1 MEKVPRD
8 LPIYARYVL
17 SVIEI
22 VLRSQDISMVEDSI
36 PTFETFCQHQDMAS
50 LAAEQELS
58 TLYQGVVRTYAGFA
72 DTKASSQS
80 KAASSSP
87 MSIRWRNAG
96 LRAIRGVVG
105 SDETLAADGGDSLK
119 LILPVILENLY
130 TGEEDVLVLLQ
141 LKSQETENTQA
152 ELAPRRRVSVATV
165 QNVDAAEGD
174 PAMASQST
182 ADADRKA
189 EMDVRL
195 LALRCLEQIIVSGS
209 TRGQIRVTTLTILRF
224 ILSKAPISGSSQ
236 EKDAGGTWATSLMEL
251 VAKWCPVQVR
261 FIIVNAAM
269 EVLLEIKPTEPNLVQ
284 PSTMVY
290 MINWLL
296 KSPVNMIGLSV
307 MDVLLGLMQYI
318 SSVLFPGAE
327 NKNGE
332 SEKQGSHVDET
343 CLSDQRKELLDLL
356 VQSLA
361 SLATHIYY
369 GDQITDMIR
378 TILSRLKP
386 GATRENST
394 TTTGTDQSDVKPV
407 TPGEANGVAFSSPT
421 AKVAVLKAVK
431 GILVVA
437 SGKKPAASAGV
448 ESRNQVGIHVWEDT
462 QWLLHDQ
469 RDVYCAYSDA
479 LLSWLRLETN
489 EDDLKVRETTGKPA
503 IILPKRE
510 LPDIAEKSGKRTG
523 SASVSHRTKA
533 VQVAQSNFLR
543 LLHLTIYEHALER
556 SAEES
561 EILLLHLLLTKL
573 VERLGVNAIRFGLPM
588 ILKLQADTIAPGSSY
603 SATAKVNVGSLVFGY
618 LWELTDKFDLDVYRV
633 GSAIHSEIGK
643 RKNFGVWL
651 DNVRLPPIEL
661 DGIVPTNPNAINHD
675 GLENPE
681 LLRPFVDEIYE
692 LVDRIGEAYNASTTS
707 PVPSPP
713 SSPERGSGNGTA
725 TIPLQERLPPS
736 VKDEMLSEWSK
747 ETCLAAVQKDKARTS
762 SINGSKAG
770 TLAMRNQIYLNGG
783 GESSTSTASP
793 ASIQRGSGSFGPAAA
808 AGLPDRRR
816 MSVPEIANTPVN
828 SSNRGSAVRVNELRR
843 VLSTNEANSRRLSP
857 LRGRLDAS
865 NDSIVSSSS
874 ESMVSGYSMSE
885 LDGDGSSRPQ
895 SVVEGQSTPDGD
907 GMETPR
913 ASTFVLSGDGQ
924 SPSES
929 IPPVPPIPSS
939 LSVPGGFPPSDS
951 SQCSTPNGERPLTA
965 PVSRKQQQQ
974 QQPHING
981 NSGMHHASRPS
992 GNSLSRRKSR
1002 SNTGLATVANAADL
1016 DDDRGDRRKQDAQ
1029 HMLNNF
1035 LSSHDAERAN
1045 GGSRRTQGG
1054 LPGRRSTHGGIGRPP
1069 Y

>member
-1 MEKVPRD
+1 
-8 LPIYARYVL
+8 
-17 SVIEI
+17 
-22 VLRSQDISMVEDSI
+22 MVEDSI

-87 MSIRWRNAG
+87 MPIRWRNAG

-195 LALRCLEQIIVSGS
+195 LALRCLEQVIVSGS

-236 EKDAGGTWATSLMEL
+236 EKDVGGTWATSLMEL

-269 EVLLEIKPTEPNLVQ
+269 EVLLEIKPTETNLVQ

-296 KSPVNMIGLSV
+296 KSSVSMIGLSI
-307 MDVLLGLMQYI
+307 MDVLLGLMRYI
-318 SSVLFPGAE
+318 SSVLFPGAD
-327 NKNGE
+327 NKSGE
-332 SEKQGSHVDET
+332 SEKQGSYVDET

-356 VQSLA
+356 VESLA

-369 GDQITDMIR
+369 GDQITDMVR
-378 TILSRLKP
+378 AILSRLKP
-386 GATRENST
+386 GAARENST
-394 TTTGTDQSDVKPV
+394 TTMGTDQSDAKPV
-407 TPGEANGVAFSSPT
+407 TPGEANGAASSSPT
-421 AKVAVLKAVK
+421 AKVAALKAVK
-431 GILVVA
+431 DILVVA

-462 QWLLHDQ
+462 QWLLRDQ

-489 EDDLKVRETTGKPA
+489 EDDLKVRETTGKPT
-503 IILPKRE
+503 ITLPKRE
-510 LPDIAEKSGKRTG
+510 LPHIAEKSGKRTW

-533 VQVAQSNFLR
+533 MQVAQSNFLR

-561 EILLLHLLLTKL
+561 EILLLHLLLTNL

-588 ILKLQADTIAPGSSY
+588 ILKLQADTIASGSPY
-603 SATAKVNVGSLVFGY
+603 SATAKVNIGSLVFGY
-618 LWELTDKFDLDVYRV
+618 LWGLTENFNLDVYRV
-633 GSAIHSEIGK
+633 GSAIHSEIDK

-661 DGIVPTNPNAINHD
+661 DGIVPTNPNAVNHN

-692 LVDRIGEAYNASTTS
+692 LIDRIGEAYNASATS
-707 PVPSPP
+707 PAQSPP

-736 VKDEMLSEWSK
+736 VKDEMSSEWSK

-793 ASIQRGSGSFGPAAA
+793 ASIQRGSGSFGPGTT

-816 MSVPEIANTPVN
+816 MSVPEIANTSVN
-828 SSNRGSAVRVNELRR
+828 SSSRGSAVRVNELRR
-843 VLSTNEANSRRLSP
+843 VLSTNNEANSRHLSP

-874 ESMVSGYSMSE
+874 ESMISGYSMSE

-924 SPSES
+924 PPAES
-929 IPPVPPIPSS
+929 IPPVPPIPPS

-951 SQCSTPNGERPLTA
+951 SQCSTPNAERPFTA
-965 PVSRKQQQQ
+965 PVPRKQQQQ
-974 QQPHING
+974 PHVNG
-981 NSGMHHASRPS
+981 NSGKHHASRPS

-1016 DDDRGDRRKQDAQ
+1016 DDDRGEGQKQDAQ

-1045 GGSRRTQGG
+1045 GGSRRTQDG
-1054 LPGRRSTHGGIGRPP
+1054 LSGRRFSHGGIGRPP